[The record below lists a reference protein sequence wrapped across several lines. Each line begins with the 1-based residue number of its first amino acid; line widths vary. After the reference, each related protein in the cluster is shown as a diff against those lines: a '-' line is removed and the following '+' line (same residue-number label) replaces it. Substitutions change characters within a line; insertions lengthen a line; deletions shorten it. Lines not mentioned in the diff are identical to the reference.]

1 MPGEAGVAIG
11 GAIGTAS
18 LLFFWA
24 LGDIILGML
33 TFFTRGKKIIVES
46 AEWCSLGRFSRAQD
60 RARGGFIMRRLF
72 FIAIALCGFANA
84 KADQVPKF
92 SQFPAREY
100 SRGPTGR
107 LNLSDPHAYSY
118 RTRLREG
125 AQQGANFAGH
135 YTVVTWG

>member
-1 MPGEAGVAIG
+1 MKR
-11 GAIGTAS
+11 
-18 LLFFWA
+18 
-24 LGDIILGML
+24 
-33 TFFTRGKKIIVES
+33 RG
-46 AEWCSLGRFSRAQD
+46 
-60 RARGGFIMRRLF
+60 F
-72 FIAIALCGFANA
+72 FIAIALCGFTNA

-107 LNLSDPHAYSY
+107 LDLSDPHAYSY

-135 YTVVTWG
+135 YTVVTWDCGTDCADTVFPVSTAIVWLRRRCCSDTSLT